1 MKIPSPIS
9 YFLGYVWNQKM
20 HSVDAMKNKNKIY
33 LECVRIQI
41 QQTNW
46 SLETPVPAKRR
57 SRTESHTSLYWWTCI
72 RCVFCTYAISIGHQR
87 HPIHTSAYVGLFSL
101 LHEFALVCGVCSQPY
116 IRSHSFANR
125 ARKIS
130 RIRKRDETTTI
141 PAADCSTLDS
151 RTHQRRTTIFIC
163 TKSSRRLQFEFVAR
177 PKNNTFFITSNI
189 CPRSLAGL
197 KYIFFP
203 LLTTISSSNA
213 VSCHRFYY
221 NNFVSRVFVMVL

>member
-1 MKIPSPIS
+1 MRTNSDPTNKLKSRNAGPSEKKKQNGVAQVVVLVDVHTMC
-9 YFLGYVWNQKM
+9 FL
-20 HSVDAMKNKNKIY
+20 Y
-33 LECVRIQI
+33 LRDLNRPSTAPNTHKRICWPVQFAPWICFGVR
-41 QQTNW
+41 
-46 SLETPVPAKRR
+46 
-57 SRTESHTSLYWWTCI
+57 
-72 RCVFCTYAISIGHQR
+72 
-87 HPIHTSAYVGLFSL
+87 
-101 LHEFALVCGVCSQPY
+101 CSQPY

-163 TKSSRRLQFEFVAR
+163 TKLSRRLQFEFVAR